1 MPQAVHSRSSG
12 AETDTRLAAARL
24 LTFLSPLLLL
34 GACGSGGN
42 ETRTPPYVVQDGCEF
57 TLEVGDGNSTSTTI
71 EKGNTIVTFT
81 LSMGGHSVDISD
93 CRVVDNPQGLP
104 VYVD

>member
-1 MPQAVHSRSSG
+1 MAPAEHRTSSQGGFDSRPG
-12 AETDTRLAAARL
+12 AATRLAAGSL
-24 LTFLSPLLLL
+24 LLLL

-71 EKGNTIVTFT
+71 EKGNTMVTFT